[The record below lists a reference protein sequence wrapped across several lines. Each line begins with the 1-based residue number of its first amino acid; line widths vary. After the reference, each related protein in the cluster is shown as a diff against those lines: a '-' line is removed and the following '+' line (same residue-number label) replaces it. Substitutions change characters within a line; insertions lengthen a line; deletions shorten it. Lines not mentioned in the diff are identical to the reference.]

1 MRDVAVIGVGE
12 TEFGELWDRSFRDL
26 GIEAGLKA
34 IQDAKLRS
42 EDIDAVY
49 IGNMSAGKFID
60 QEHVSALVA
69 DYSGLADM
77 HLPTV
82 RVEGGGACGAIAL
95 LQARLAIASGMH
107 DIVVVGGAEKMTDV
121 GEVQAAEI
129 LSSTADQEWESVF
142 GATFAGLYAM
152 MARRHMHEFGT
163 TREQMA
169 AVAVK
174 NHKNGALNPEAQFQK
189 EITIDAVLQAPWVAE
204 PLGLFDCAP
213 LSDGAAA
220 VVLCEAQRARKF
232 SDTPIRIA
240 GSGQASDFLALH
252 DRRDL
257 TTLDATV
264 IAGKRASGRSS
275 GLAMASRTPSAG
287 RAPPRSSICSSE
299 AIDLGHPPLL
309 ARDPEP
315 LQPDRHEVR
324 ELRQGRFPAAGGL
337 PGLRPQV
344 DRQDAAV
351 PAGRK
356 GERGHVHRHPRCPRP
371 VRDAEAVRHGDHRDG
386 RGRATHV
393 AADRR
398 EAGGRPDW
406 DEGPG
411 LVPQARPRGGRGRH
425 PLRIQVSTCGLGVCP
440 SFHPADSSPIFS

>member
-69 DYSGLADM
+69 DYAGLADM

-95 LQARLAIASGMH
+95 LQARLAIASGMY

-220 VVLCEAQRARKF
+220 VVLCEAQRARRFIDKGKGGPATAEGLTALNGKI
-232 SDTPIRIA
+232 SVNT
-240 GSGQASDFLALH
+240 SGGLKARGQPVGATGVAQAVEIVRQL
-252 DRRDL
+252 RGE
-257 TTLDATV
+257 
-264 IAGKRASGRSS
+264 AGKR
-275 GLAMASRTPSAG
+275 
-287 RAPPRSSICSSE
+287 
-299 AIDLGHPPLL
+299 
-309 ARDPEP
+309 
-315 LQPDRHEVR
+315 
-324 ELRQGRFPAAGGL
+324 
-337 PGLRPQV
+337 QV
-344 DRQDAAV
+344 VGA
-351 PAGRK
+351 
-356 GERGHVHRHPRCPRP
+356 
-371 VRDAEAVRHGDHRDG
+371 RHGLTHTLG
-386 RGRATHV
+386 GTGATAVVH
-393 AADRR
+393 
-398 EAGGRPDW
+398 
-406 DEGPG
+406 
-411 LVPQARPRGGRGRH
+411 L
-425 PLRIQVSTCGLGVCP
+425 
-440 SFHPADSSPIFS
+440 

>member
-34 IQDAKLRS
+34 IQDAKIRS

-95 LQARLAIASGMH
+95 LQGRLAIASGMH

-129 LSSTADQEWESVF
+129 LSSTADQEWETVF

-152 MARRHMHEFGT
+152 IARRHMHEFGT

-174 NHKNGALNPEAQFQK
+174 NHKNG
-189 EITIDAVLQAPWVAE
+189 
-204 PLGLFDCAP
+204 
-213 LSDGAAA
+213 
-220 VVLCEAQRARKF
+220 
-232 SDTPIRIA
+232 
-240 GSGQASDFLALH
+240 
-252 DRRDL
+252 
-257 TTLDATV
+257 
-264 IAGKRASGRSS
+264 
-275 GLAMASRTPSAG
+275 
-287 RAPPRSSICSSE
+287 
-299 AIDLGHPPLL
+299 
-309 ARDPEP
+309 
-315 LQPDRHEVR
+315 
-324 ELRQGRFPAAGGL
+324 
-337 PGLRPQV
+337 
-344 DRQDAAV
+344 
-351 PAGRK
+351 
-356 GERGHVHRHPRCPRP
+356 
-371 VRDAEAVRHGDHRDG
+371 
-386 RGRATHV
+386 
-393 AADRR
+393 
-398 EAGGRPDW
+398 
-406 DEGPG
+406 
-411 LVPQARPRGGRGRH
+411 
-425 PLRIQVSTCGLGVCP
+425 
-440 SFHPADSSPIFS
+440 